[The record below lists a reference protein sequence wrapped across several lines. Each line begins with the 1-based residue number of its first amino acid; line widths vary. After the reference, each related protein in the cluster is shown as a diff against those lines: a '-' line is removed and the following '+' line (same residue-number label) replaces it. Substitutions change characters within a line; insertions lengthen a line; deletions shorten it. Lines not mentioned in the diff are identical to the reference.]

1 MLKKEIDFFENK
13 EIYLLTFLVLFSF
26 FIRIPVVYV
35 LGDTSLEHEWIVLV
49 NNLINHGKLAFS
61 YHDAHLSK
69 YLFPNLYMPPLYAYY
84 LYLFLILNFQ
94 DQVNIQIVL
103 FSQILLASISVI
115 IFYKLNKI
123 FFSKRLSFYSSVFF
137 SAFPLHLYAC
147 SQISSITLQTFL
159 TISFFYLFFRFIKE
173 KNFSLVFLISLTS
186 GLLIL
191 LRQEFVAVLILSLA
205 YAYTFY
211 KINIKKIFAIYNYN
225 NY

>member
-1 MLKKEIDFFENK
+1 MYLNNYQYLKKNE
-13 EIYLLTFLVLFSF
+13 TFILFSLILF
-26 FIRIPVVYV
+26 SALVRIPVI
-35 LGDTSLEHEWIVLV
+35 LMFGDSSLENEWGVLA

-123 FFSKRLSFYSSVFF
+123 FFSKRLSFYSSEFF
-137 SAFPLHLYAC
+137 
-147 SQISSITLQTFL
+147 
-159 TISFFYLFFRFIKE
+159 
-173 KNFSLVFLISLTS
+173 
-186 GLLIL
+186 
-191 LRQEFVAVLILSLA
+191 
-205 YAYTFY
+205 
-211 KINIKKIFAIYNYN
+211 
-225 NY
+225 